1 MNMKNFFFLCA
12 ISIGLFS
19 HHKAHTLSDG
29 YQFAGLCFVTVAGGG
44 VLWWSGAA
52 PKIAEA
58 ALPQILGGAATAS
71 TMPLASLIAKIGK
84 KPFNNPIDRLIKEHE
99 EKRKIISD
107 KHNSLLQLTQSRTLS
122 ESQKSELDIL
132 LQSTAQQLLAT
143 EKKITKLYEKKEFD
157 KNRPSVLN

>member
-1 MNMKNFFFLCA
+1 MNMKNCFFLCT
-12 ISIGLFS
+12 ISIGLFF

-58 ALPQILGGAATAS
+58 ALPQILGGAATAG
-71 TMPLASLIAKIGK
+71 TMPLANTIANIAK
-84 KPFNNPIDRLIKEHE
+84 KPFNNPIDKLIKELE
-99 EKRKIISD
+99 EERKIISE
-107 KHNSLLQLTQSRTLS
+107 KHSSLMQLTQSRTLS
-122 ESQKSELDIL
+122 ESQKSQLDHL
-132 LQSTAQQLLAT
+132 LQSTAQQLLTT

-157 KNRPSVLN
+157 KNRPTVLN